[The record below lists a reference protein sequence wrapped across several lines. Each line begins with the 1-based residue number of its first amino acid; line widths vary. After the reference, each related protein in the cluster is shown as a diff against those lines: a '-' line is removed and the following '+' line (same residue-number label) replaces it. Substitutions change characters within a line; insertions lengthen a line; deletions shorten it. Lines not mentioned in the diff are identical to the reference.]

1 MASTYSTSLRI
12 QLIGTGDQ
20 AGTWGTTTNTNL
32 GTLIE
37 QAITGVQSIALSG
50 ATYTLSNLNGVLD
63 ESRNAVLN
71 FTGAL
76 SANCTVTAPAVEKVY
91 IIANNTTGGYNV
103 IMSSGGTTVSVTPGN
118 TSLVYCDGTNF
129 KSAITYD
136 QSNVAI
142 TGGTINGAV
151 IGGITPAAGSFT
163 TLAASGTFGVTG
175 TLTASG
181 DLIVNGNTTLGNA
194 TSDTITF
201 NANTVTLPSSFTFSS
216 TGAAVLPKGT
226 TGQQPTGIAGM
237 IRYNTGSNSFEGY
250 NGTSW
255 GAIGGGNTTSN
266 GLWQNIQ
273 LISTNQTISSGYSA
287 TSAGPITVGAGVTI
301 TVPSDSRW
309 VIL

>member
-1 MASTYSTSLRI
+1 MPSSYSTSLRI

-20 AGTWGTTTNTNL
+20 AGTWGATTNTNL

-37 QAITGVQSIALSG
+37 QAITGVVSIALSG
-50 ATYTLSNLNGVLD
+50 STYTLTNLNGISD
-63 ESRNAVLN
+63 QARNAVLN

-76 SANCTVTAPAVEKVY
+76 SANCTVTAPAVNKVY
-91 IIANNTTGGYNV
+91 IVANNTTGGYNV
-103 IMSSGGTTVSVTPGN
+103 IMSSGGTTVSVAPGI

-129 KSAITYD
+129 SSAITYN
-136 QSNVAI
+136 QANVAI

-163 TLAASGTFGVTG
+163 TLSASGN
-175 TLTASG
+175 LTASG
-181 DLIVNGNTTLGNA
+181 NLVVNGNTTLGDA

-201 NANTVTLPSSFTFSS
+201 NANTVTLPTTFTFSS

-226 TGQQPTGIAGM
+226 VGQQPTGVAGM
-237 IRYNTGSNSFEGY
+237 IRYNTDSNTFEGY

-273 LISTNQTISSGYSA
+273 TISTNQTISSGYSA
-287 TSAGPITVGAGVTI
+287 TSAGPITVGSGVSV
-301 TVPSDSRW
+301 TVPSGSRW